1 MYKHFKHSGTKT
13 LFCEG
18 HSKSKSRK
26 CKASNYTDHEKD
38 INKLSL
44 ELKEKHGD
52 KYNEQQ
58 LRLKAYMIVN
68 NQHDDMEE
76 PPNIPIITG
85 GIKRPA
91 KKETLTDAL
100 ISLAMFLTKALV
112 QNSQSVSPPS
122 TPSSKHLA
130 GLFPTTKARL
140 STQCISQHKCLQEL
154 QKNGVLSEAEFEEQ
168 KTYALDN
175 IRSIN
180 STDLY

>member
-1 MYKHFKHSGTKT
+1 
-13 LFCEG
+13 
-18 HSKSKSRK
+18 
-26 CKASNYTDHEKD
+26 
-38 INKLSL
+38 
-44 ELKEKHGD
+44 
-52 KYNEQQ
+52 
-58 LRLKAYMIVN
+58 MIVN

-91 KKETLTDAL
+91 KKQTSTDAL

-130 GLFPTTKARL
+130 GLFPTTKARI
-140 STQCISQHKCLQEL
+140 STQCISQLKCLQEL

-168 KTYALDN
+168 KTYTLDN